1 MDVDRVI
8 AELDTLR
15 VPELQRL
22 RQAIEDIYGH
32 YEAVAHPPADA
43 PAPERKYRQEWV
55 LCGKPS
61 CKKCAGGVGHGP
73 YWYSYWVEG
82 GKTRKQYHGKF
93 LPAGVDAP
101 APKG

>member
-22 RQAIEDIYGH
+22 RQAIEELYGH
-32 YEAVAHPPADA
+32 YEAVARPPEDTL
-43 PAPERKYRQEWV
+43 APERKYRLEWV

-61 CKKCAGGVGHGP
+61 CKKCTGGTGHGP
-73 YWYSYWVEG
+73 YYYAYWSEN
-82 GKTRKQYHGKF
+82 GKTVKKYVGKF
-93 LPAGVDAP
+93 LPAGVDA
-101 APKG
+101 AAVKG